1 MTVMRTEI
9 EDIGVYVT
17 FKYHP
22 GDMAHDM
29 PESIE
34 IYSIAISGEESLE
47 LVDIVSNEI
56 RALLEAECMEYFH
69 SGEA

>member
-1 MTVMRTEI
+1 MTAMKTEI
-9 EDIGVYVT
+9 EDIAVNVT

-34 IYSIAISGEESLE
+34 IYSIAGEEPLE